1 MTSFKH
7 LDQKVWFVLGSGV
20 FAAAYLFFD
29 NEVIHQFFQNCLP
42 SASLWAPFFILGGG
56 GGGGGAEVSISV
68 QSTSVTLSV
77 NGVAVA
83 TGVMGVNGTFSCD
96 NGYSFS
102 GIGPNGTVSTPFL
115 RVWDGKKFV
124 LENDFLFGKPN
135 TCFINKEVGEGQYKS
150 GAIGGDTYV
159 LQTDPVKSD
168 GLLKMQIRE
177 IEPEESFI
185 DSLSIL
191 SLDLKPREHLVAD
204 GGLKAFHVFDTDKTT
219 TVSDRNVYVS
229 SVGTTTPVPTKLAYN
244 QLGEGY
250 GRSLIL
256 NTGDELVLR
265 VSKTDLS
272 KEDDLF
278 ILVDSHYRD
287 WTLGHEVPFTLSEK
301 LGMKVHSL
309 ARTSF
314 SFAAGSMMFIAGLF
328 GFLTRDS
335 GPTAYTHADVPH
347 PCAGPQCDPNVGCV
361 GPQCWP
367 QGRSLVVSVQDG
379 ARSLYLETIF
389 PRYAQA
395 SQEVVKIPKDFLIS
409 LKAEFFTVRI
419 HATKKHK
426 VRAAFVFAGRSITRE
441 TKPLELV
448 SAFHRRLRSEIKD
461 HLTVKDGRYAETVPG
476 DVIDLA
482 WRPVGSVAAGTS
494 RRYILKADGFYTRL
508 SDAKH
513 NLVGDDWYRKLDK
526 GDRRILRSF
535 KRQQTT

>member
-42 SASLWAPFFILGGG
+42 SASLWAPFFILGGGGG

-115 RVWDGKKFV
+115 RVWDGRKFV

-159 LQTDPVKSD
+159 LQTDPVGSD

-185 DSLSIL
+185 DRLSLLSIDL
-191 SLDLKPREHLVAD
+191 SPEEHLVAN
-204 GGLKAFHVFDTDKTT
+204 GSLKEFHIFDRDKSR
-219 TVSDRNVYVS
+219 TVSEREVYLS
-229 SVGTTTPVPTKLAYN
+229 RAGTTTLDPVKLAYDS
-244 QLGEGY
+244 LGN
-250 GRSLIL
+250 GRGRGLVL
-256 NTGDELVLR
+256 HTGDEMILR
-265 VSKTDLS
+265 VPVAQVNHA
-272 KEDDLF
+272 EDLF
-278 ILVDSHYRD
+278 ILIDSHHRD
-287 WTLGHEVPFTLSEK
+287 WSLGGAVPFTKLEK
-301 LGMKVHSL
+301 LNMRVRSMT
-309 ARTSF
+309 RSSF
-314 SFAAGSMMFIAGLF
+314 NFAAGMAVLVGGLL
-328 GFLTRDS
+328 GFFTRES
-335 GPTAYTHADVPH
+335 GPIPYTYADVPH
-347 PCAGPQCDPNVGCV
+347 DPGTPGGCV
-361 GPQCWP
+361 GPNCWP
-367 QGRSLVVSVQDG
+367 GSRSLVVSVNDG
-379 ARSLYLETIF
+379 QSSTYLETIF

-395 SQEVVKIPKDFLIS
+395 SQEVVRIPRDFLSS
-409 LKAEFFTVRI
+409 LKGAFFTVSIR
-419 HATKKHK
+419 ATKKHK
-426 VRAAFVFAGRSITRE
+426 VRAAFVFNST
-441 TKPLELV
+441 PLEKVANPLRLA
-448 SAFHRRLRSEIKD
+448 SAFHRRLQVEIGDRLIKQ
-461 HLTVKDGRYAETVPG
+461 DGRFTETIPG

-482 WRPVGSVAAGTS
+482 WRSDRPVAAGQT
-494 RRYILKADGFYTRL
+494 RRFILKADGFYTSL
-508 SDAKH
+508 SESTKK
-513 NLVGDDWYRKLDK
+513 LIGPDWYSRLERTDRK
-526 GDRRILRSF
+526 ILRSF
-535 KRQQTT
+535 KNQQAV